1 MTTSTVRSTPPTPA
15 APTGTVLASTT
26 PAAVPAAAVAVPAVV
41 AVPAAGPVVVGPGRV
56 GPVDRCGAEEILAR
70 LPQLAVWPDWGAERR
85 AQTLLGA
92 AAILGWLAGFP
103 GEGWQQRWIHAG
115 ADAGKAW
122 LDEVGVPGRTPGGA
136 RDVLRDGLAGLL
148 LGRVVLPSY
157 GFLTAYQACKLFA
170 EVRRVIAPEVF
181 DAMTRRATATGMAA
195 GSTHHGL
202 VALSK
207 LVLHTGLDPQQLTF
221 VDIEEMR
228 QERRTRRGQAP
239 TGILAAW
246 DLLRGIELV
255 PNHSYR
261 AMRREGPLPTAVLVD
276 RYRIRCAPVREVL
289 IRYLDERRPALDYN
303 SFLGITGYLC
313 GRFWADIEA
322 HHPNVAGLHLPE
334 EVAAA
339 WKQRLAVVT
348 PRGGGQP
355 RPRRNYID
363 VLMQVRALY
372 LDIQEWALQ
381 DPTWAEHAVPSPVR
395 RGDTAGHAKHKRRV
409 TAAMHQRVRERLP
422 QLDALADSAHRH
434 RLAAAGLLAAAR
446 ARPVGE
452 EFDHDGVRYRR
463 IAHQQ
468 LARPENAHR
477 REVILVEDLATSE
490 VTKATQNEDNA
501 FWAWAVIETL
511 RHTGVRLEELLEI
524 THLALVSYRLPDTDE
539 LVPLLQ
545 ILPSKT
551 DQERLLLISPELASV
566 LATIISR
573 LRNANAGTV
582 PLTSQYDRHE
592 RQTRPPLPHLFQR
605 KIGHRNEVF
614 SVTTVQN
621 LLDAAIT
628 RAGLLD
634 AAGAPLRFTPHDF
647 RRIFATDA
655 VTGGLPVHITARLL
669 GHQHLTSTQAYL
681 AVFQDEL
688 INTYRVFLDQRR
700 TARPEVEYRDPTE
713 DEWRE
718 FHAHFALRKLE
729 LGTCARPYGTPCKH
743 EHACI
748 RCPMLRVDPAQR
760 HRLVEIIH
768 NLTERITEA
777 RLNGWLG
784 EVQGLQV
791 NLTAANL
798 KIAALDRL
806 RRDQVSP
813 ATLGVPQIRQHG
825 KHTGT
830 EPTP

>member
-1 MTTSTVRSTPPTPA
+1 MTTSTTPELAPPSPA
-15 APTGTVLASTT
+15 APSLAST
-26 PAAVPAAAVAVPAVV
+26 ALAAA
-41 AVPAAGPVVVGPGRV
+41 AASSGAIPVVVAAVDAVGVEGRV
-56 GPVDRCGAEEILAR
+56 GPVDRCGVEEILAL
-70 LPQLAVWPDWGAERR
+70 LPALGTWPGWGAERR

-92 AAILGWLAGFP
+92 ATILGWLRGFAGN
-103 GEGWQQRWIHAG
+103 GWQQRWINAG
-115 ADAGKAW
+115 ADTGKAW
-122 LDEVGVPGRTPGGA
+122 LDEVGVPGRTTGA
-136 RDVLRDGLAGLL
+136 AREILRDGLAGLL

-157 GFLTAYQACKLFA
+157 GFLTAYSANKLFA
-170 EVRRVIAPEVF
+170 EVRQVIAPEVF
-181 DAMTRRATATGMAA
+181 DAMIRHATATAMAT
-195 GSTHHGL
+195 GSMHHGL
-202 VALSK
+202 VALAK
-207 LVLHTGLDPQQLTF
+207 LVLHTGRDPRQLTF
-221 VDIEEMR
+221 ADVEEMR
-228 QERRTRRGQAP
+228 QERRARRGQAP
-239 TGILAAW
+239 GGILAAW
-246 DLLRGIELV
+246 DLLRGIGVV
-255 PNHSYR
+255 PDHPYR
-261 AMRREGPLPTAVLVD
+261 VMRREGQLPTAVLVA
-276 RYRIRCAPVREVL
+276 RYRIGCAPVRDVL
-289 IRYLDERRPALDYN
+289 IRYLDERRPALDYK

-313 GRFWADIEA
+313 GAFWADIEA
-322 HHPNVAGLHLPE
+322 HHPHIDGLHLPE
-334 EVAAA
+334 EVAVA
-339 WKQRLAVVT
+339 WKLRLSQVT
-348 PRGGGQP
+348 PRAGGAP

-381 DPTWAEHAVPSPVR
+381 DPSWAEHAVPSPVR

-422 QLDALADSAHRH
+422 QLGALADSAHRH
-434 RLAAAGLLAAAR
+434 RIASHGLLTAAA
-446 ARPVGE
+446 ARPVGA
-452 EFDHDGVRYRR
+452 EFDHDSARYRR

-468 LARPENAHR
+468 TARPENAHR
-477 REVILVEDLATSE
+477 REVVLIEDLATGE
-490 VTKATQNEDNA
+490 TIKVTQCEDNA

-511 RHTGVRLEELLEI
+511 RHTGIRLEELLEI

-573 LRNANAGTV
+573 LRHTNNGTV

-592 RQTRPPLPHLFQR
+592 RLARPPLPHLFQR
-605 KIGHRNEVF
+605 RTGHRNEVF

-634 AAGAPLRFTPHDF
+634 LAGAPLRFTPHDF

-669 GHQHLTSTQAYL
+669 GHQHLASTQAYL
-681 AVFQDEL
+681 AVFQDDL

-700 TARPEVEYRDPTE
+700 TARPQIEYRDPTE

-718 FHAHFALRKLE
+718 FHQHFALRKVE

-748 RCPMLRVDPAQR
+748 RCPMLRIDPAQR

-768 NLTERITEA
+768 NLTDRITEA

-784 EVQGLQV
+784 EVAGLQV
-791 NLTAANL
+791 NLSAANN
-798 KIAALDRL
+798 KITALDRL
-806 RRDQVSP
+806 RRDQP
-813 ATLGVPQIRQHG
+813 PHTALGIPQIRH
-825 KHTGT
+825 HTEHTRT
-830 EPTP
+830 ETPP

>member
-1 MTTSTVRSTPPTPA
+1 MDRS
-15 APTGTVLASTT
+15 GV
-26 PAAVPAAAVAVPAVV
+26 
-41 AVPAAGPVVVGPGRV
+41 
-56 GPVDRCGAEEILAR
+56 EEILTR
-70 LPQLAVWPDWGAERR
+70 LPELGTWPDWGAERR
-85 AQTLLGA
+85 GQTLLGA
-92 AAILGWLAGFP
+92 ATILGWLTGFD
-103 GEGWQQRWIHAG
+103 GSGWQQRWIHAG

-122 LDEVGVPGRTPGGA
+122 FDEVGVPGRTTGSA
-136 RDVLRDGLAGLL
+136 REILRDGLAGLL

-157 GFLTAYQACKLFA
+157 GFLTAYSAYKLFA
-170 EVRRVIAPEVF
+170 EVRRVIQPEVF
-181 DAMTRRATATGMAA
+181 DAMTRRATATGMAP
-195 GSTHHGL
+195 GSMHHGL

-207 LVLHTGLDPQQLTF
+207 LVLHTGLDPERLTF
-221 VDIEEMR
+221 ADVEEMR
-228 QERRTRRGQAP
+228 QERRARRGEAP

-246 DLLRGIELV
+246 DLLRGIDVV
-255 PNHSYR
+255 PNHPYR
-261 AMRREGPLPTAVLVD
+261 TMRREGPLPTAVLVD
-276 RYRIRCAPVREVL
+276 RYRIGCRPVRDVL

-313 GRFWADIEA
+313 GAFWADIEA
-322 HHPNVAGLHLPE
+322 HHPHIAGLHLPDD
-334 EVAAA
+334 VAAA
-339 WKQRLAVVT
+339 WKQRLALVT

-422 QLDALADSAHRH
+422 ALVALADSTHRH
-434 RLAAAGLLAAAR
+434 RIATAGLLAAAGAR
-446 ARPVGE
+446 AVGE
-452 EFDHDGVRYRR
+452 EFDHDGTRYRR
-463 IAHQQ
+463 IAVHQ
-468 LARPENAHR
+468 LPRRENAHR
-477 REVILVEDLATSE
+477 RDVVLVANVATDEIIKVTQSEDA
-490 VTKATQNEDNA
+490 A

-573 LRNANAGTV
+573 LRNTNNGTV

-592 RQTRPPLPHLFQR
+592 RLTRPPLPHLFQR
-605 KIGHRNEVF
+605 RTGHRNEVF

-621 LLDAAIT
+621 LLDAAIA
-628 RAGLLD
+628 RAELLD
-634 AAGAPLRFTPHDF
+634 AAGQPLRFTPHDF

-669 GHQHLTSTQAYL
+669 GHQHLASTQAYL

-688 INTYRVFLDQRR
+688 INTYRAFLDQRR
-700 TARPEVEYRDPTE
+700 TARPQVEYRDPTD

-718 FHAHFALRKLE
+718 FHQHFALRKVE

-760 HRLVEIIH
+760 NRLVEIIH

-791 NLTAANL
+791 NLSAANN
-798 KIAALDRL
+798 KVTALDRL
-806 RRDQVSP
+806 RRDQQP
-813 ATLGVPQIRQHG
+813 RTELGTPHIRQRVEEDAQREV
-825 KHTGT
+825 TS
-830 EPTP
+830 

>member
-1 MTTSTVRSTPPTPA
+1 MTSSTSTSTVRATSPAPA
-15 APTGTVLASTT
+15 APSGTVVTRSVPAAPASPAAAPAAA
-26 PAAVPAAAVAVPAVV
+26 PAAV
-41 AVPAAGPVVVGPGRV
+41 GSGRV
-56 GPVDRCGAEEILAR
+56 GPVDRCGIAEILAM
-70 LPQLAVWPDWGAERR
+70 LPQLAVWPGWGVERR
-85 AQTLLGA
+85 AQTTLGA
-92 AAILGWLAGFP
+92 ATILGWLAGFD
-103 GEGWQQRWIHAG
+103 GDGWQQRWIHAG
-115 ADAGKAW
+115 ADAGKTW
-122 LDEVGVPGRTPGGA
+122 FDEVGVPGRTTGSA
-136 RDVLRDGLAGLL
+136 REVLRDGLAGLL

-157 GFLTAYQACKLFA
+157 GFLTAYSAYKLFA
-170 EVRRVIAPEVF
+170 EARQVIAPEVF
-181 DAMTRRATATGMAA
+181 DAMTRRATATGMAT
-195 GSTHHGL
+195 GSMHHGL

-207 LVLHTGLDPQQLTF
+207 LVLHTGRDPQQLTF
-221 VDIEEMR
+221 ADVEEMR
-228 QERRTRRGQAP
+228 EERRARRGEAP
-239 TGILAAW
+239 MGILAAW
-246 DLLRGIELV
+246 DLLRGVDVV
-255 PNHSYR
+255 PNHPYR
-261 AMRREGPLPTAVLVD
+261 AMRREGQLPTAVLVD
-276 RYRIRCAPVREVL
+276 RYRIGCAPVREVL
-289 IRYLDERRPALDYN
+289 IRYLDERRPALDYK

-322 HHPNVAGLHLPE
+322 HHPQVDGLHLPD

-348 PRGGGQP
+348 PRRGGQP

-372 LDIQEWALQ
+372 LDIQEWALR

-422 QLDALADSAHRH
+422 QLDVLADSAHRH
-434 RLAAAGLLAAAR
+434 RIAMKELLAAAR
-446 ARPVGE
+446 ARSVGQE
-452 EFDHDGVRYRR
+452 LDHDGVCYRR
-463 IAHQQ
+463 IAGHQM
-468 LARPENAHR
+468 ARRENAHR
-477 REVILVEDLATSE
+477 RDVVLVEVAATGE
-490 VTKATQNEDNA
+490 IIKVTQSEDNA

-573 LRNANAGTV
+573 LRTTGAGTV

-592 RQTRPPLPHLFQR
+592 RLARPALPHLFQR
-605 KIGHRNEVF
+605 RTGHRNEVF

-621 LLDAAIT
+621 LLDAAIA

-634 AAGAPLRFTPHDF
+634 LVGAPLRFTPHDF

-669 GHQHLTSTQAYL
+669 GHQHLASTQAYL
-681 AVFQDEL
+681 AVFQDDL

-700 TARPEVEYRDPTE
+700 TARPQVEYRDPTE

-718 FHAHFALRKLE
+718 FHQHFALRKVE

-748 RCPMLRVDPAQR
+748 RCPMLRIDPAQR
-760 HRLVEIIH
+760 NRLVEIIH
-768 NLTERITEA
+768 NLTDRIAEA

-784 EVQGLQV
+784 EVAGLQV
-791 NLTAANL
+791 NLSAANN
-798 KIAALDRL
+798 KVTALDRL
-806 RRDQVSP
+806 RRDQTP
-813 ATLGVPQIRQHG
+813 TALGIPQLRQP
-825 KHTGT
+825 TRT
-830 EPTP
+830 EPTT